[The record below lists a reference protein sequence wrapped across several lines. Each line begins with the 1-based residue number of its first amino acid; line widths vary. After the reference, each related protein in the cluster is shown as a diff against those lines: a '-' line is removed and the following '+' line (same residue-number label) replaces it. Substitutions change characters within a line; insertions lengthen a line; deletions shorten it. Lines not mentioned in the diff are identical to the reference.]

1 MNTSLVSS
9 QSPHETEL
17 DVALVAVVQLGHA
30 AVFVTFGR
38 VFLQVSLEL
47 KRYSALFTLK
57 RSEKRET
64 ILFDRMQIS
73 VLVEYERSFLISVN
87 FFEETNLL

>member
-30 AVFVTFGR
+30 AVFVTFGQML
-38 VFLQVSLEL
+38 LQVSLEL

-57 RSEKRET
+57 RPKKIET
-64 ILFDRMQIS
+64 YLIDRMQTS
-73 VLVEYERSFLISVN
+73 FLVEYERSFLITVN
-87 FFEETNLL
+87 FFEET